1 LQRLAFVLTP
11 RNLRAASW
19 FLVISGSYVAAARL
33 GIELDVAHGVI
44 TPVWAPSG
52 ISLAALLLLGVRYW
66 PAVTVGA
73 FVANLTSDASVG
85 VSAGI
90 AVGNTLEAVVGAA
103 LVRRFG
109 FRPALDRVRAVLVL
123 TVAGALASTAIAA
136 TNGVTVLTISGDRQ
150 DTYGAA
156 WLLWWFGDAVGD
168 LMVAPALLVLS
179 TWRSLRRSAAEMVE
193 GLTFLAALAGTSAL
207 VFVGGAWRYPY
218 LLFPLLLWAA
228 LRFRSAG
235 AAVASLV
242 VGVFATWGA
251 VAGELPIGAETAT
264 ARVQVVQ
271 ALFALI
277 AVSLL
282 VVGATLAEREEGS
295 TELAKAAARLGEAQA
310 LAHVGSWEWDIRKD
324 VVVWSEELYRMFGLD
339 PKGEPMNYSTYLRR
353 LHPDDQAFVN
363 DLVERARADQR
374 PFAFEHRIVRPD
386 GAVRTISGRGRVVVE
401 DGVPVAMQG
410 TSQDVTEQRQA
421 ERLRDDILTAVS
433 HELRTPLTSV
443 LGFAVTLEERRSEL
457 SPEEL
462 ERVVKELGR
471 AARRLE
477 QLLVDLLDVER
488 VRRGA
493 AEVTRR
499 RTDVLDL
506 VQRAVA
512 ACELNGRRVDISG
525 GPLEADVDAAK
536 VERIVENLITNA
548 VKHTPASSSIHI
560 RLDAERKDLLL
571 AVEDEGPGIA
581 DEYKAR
587 VFETFDRGPNTLS
600 SAPGAGIGLAL
611 VSRFAEV
618 HGGRS
623 WVEDRPGGGS
633 SFRVLLPGCVVD

>member
-1 LQRLAFVLTP
+1 MDAFEAHGSGQCRYLALPSGKWLYFQAFVTIEGAVLQRLAFVLTP

-193 GLTFLAALAGTSAL
+193 GLAFLGALAATSAL
-207 VFVGGAWRYPY
+207 VFVGGAWRHPY

-251 VAGELPIGAETAT
+251 VAGELPIGA
-264 ARVQVVQ
+264 
-271 ALFALI
+271 
-277 AVSLL
+277 
-282 VVGATLAEREEGS
+282 
-295 TELAKAAARLGEAQA
+295 
-310 LAHVGSWEWDIRKD
+310 
-324 VVVWSEELYRMFGLD
+324 
-339 PKGEPMNYSTYLRR
+339 
-353 LHPDDQAFVN
+353 
-363 DLVERARADQR
+363 
-374 PFAFEHRIVRPD
+374 
-386 GAVRTISGRGRVVVE
+386 
-401 DGVPVAMQG
+401 
-410 TSQDVTEQRQA
+410 
-421 ERLRDDILTAVS
+421 
-433 HELRTPLTSV
+433 
-443 LGFAVTLEERRSEL
+443 
-457 SPEEL
+457 
-462 ERVVKELGR
+462 
-471 AARRLE
+471 
-477 QLLVDLLDVER
+477 
-488 VRRGA
+488 
-493 AEVTRR
+493 
-499 RTDVLDL
+499 
-506 VQRAVA
+506 
-512 ACELNGRRVDISG
+512 
-525 GPLEADVDAAK
+525 
-536 VERIVENLITNA
+536 
-548 VKHTPASSSIHI
+548 
-560 RLDAERKDLLL
+560 
-571 AVEDEGPGIA
+571 
-581 DEYKAR
+581 
-587 VFETFDRGPNTLS
+587 
-600 SAPGAGIGLAL
+600 
-611 VSRFAEV
+611 
-618 HGGRS
+618 
-623 WVEDRPGGGS
+623 
-633 SFRVLLPGCVVD
+633 